1 MNMKQRI
8 YYLDNV
14 CCFLIIHMIYTY
26 HIAFI
31 CSIDDIQPTIIS
43 IVRTLFS
50 FFMSWFFF
58 KGGMTHRIES
68 TTYIIK
74 KGINRLLIPYLFFLL
89 LGILLDWMIKCK
101 QCPNISL
108 VIFVKNEVGM
118 ILKNTIVN
126 STASSWFLLILYI
139 TRILFNFLSCRIH
152 PLYIAIVSFFSAYA
166 VFVMGNHGFG
176 VYVNIKSIDT
186 QIFFPTF
193 YLGTIC
199 HGLVLYSLG
208 HYLKEKQFQ
217 RNIFI
222 LAFLSFI
229 LKLFF
234 PSEIDFRINSTVE
247 GNYLLAVLY
256 GLSGCILINN
266 IFMRYINRKITL
278 ISYIG
283 SNSMVYYLVHYP
295 VMMLIYL
302 LYWEPFIN
310 KDYWIKFTL
319 LSLIVTFFMVI
330 ADIIFR
336 KRKLRF
342 IVGG

>member
-1 MNMKQRI
+1 MKQRI

-31 CSIDDIQPTIIS
+31 CSIDDVQPTIIS
-43 IVRTLFS
+43 IVRTFFS

-58 KGGMTHRIES
+58 KGGMTHRITS
-68 TTYIIK
+68 TMYIIK
-74 KGINRLLIPYLFFLL
+74 KGFNRLLIPYLFFLV
-89 LGILLDWMIKCK
+89 LGVLLDWIIKSE

-108 VIFVKNEVGM
+108 VLFVKYEVGM

-126 STASSWFLLILYI
+126 STAASWFLLILYI
-139 TRILFNFLSCRIH
+139 TRVLFNFLNSRIH
-152 PLYIAIVSFFSAYA
+152 PLYIAIVSLFSAYA
-166 VFVMGNHGFG
+166 LFVMGNHGFG

-186 QIFFPTF
+186 PIFFPPF

-199 HGLVLYSLG
+199 HGLVLYSFG
-208 HYLKEKQFQ
+208 YYIKEKQFK

-222 LAFLSFI
+222 LAVLLFI
-229 LKLFF
+229 FKFIF

-247 GNYLLAVLY
+247 GNFLLAVLY

-295 VMMLIYL
+295 VMMFIYL
-302 LYWEPFIN
+302 LYWESFIN
-310 KDYWIKFTL
+310 KDYWLKFTL
-319 LSLIVTFFMVI
+319 LLLIVTLFMLI

-336 KRKLRF
+336 NGKLRF